1 MPSLL
6 QLDSSADLV
15 SSRSRA
21 VTAAF
26 SAAWRALGDDHT
38 VVVRDL
44 HTAPLP
50 HLEDA
55 ALHWPAADRAAGSA
69 VDPAAEALQQEI
81 LAELLAADA
90 VVIGV
95 PLYNYSMPSTLKAW
109 IDRIHVPG
117 VTAPS
122 DAPTQPLAGRPA
134 VLVTARGGS
143 YDDGSPTQGWDHAIP
158 PLQLILGTALGMDVT
173 VITTSL
179 TLAEAMPALADQ
191 RPRAQ
196 AEFEAALADAAAL
209 ARTLGVGLAS

>member
-1 MPSLL
+1 MPTLL
-6 QLDSSADLV
+6 QLDSSADLRT
-15 SSRSRA
+15 SRSRA

-26 SAAWRALGDDHT
+26 ADAWRALGDDHT

-44 HTAPLP
+44 HTHPLP

-55 ALHWPAADRAAGSA
+55 ALHWPAALRPAGA
-69 VDPAAEALQQEI
+69 VVTPEAEALQQEI

-90 VVIGV
+90 LVIGV

-109 IDRIHVPG
+109 VDRIHVPG

-122 DAPTQPLAGRPA
+122 DDPIQPLAGRPA
-134 VLVTARGGS
+134 VLVTARGAS
-143 YDDGSPTQGWDHAIP
+143 YDEGSPTEGWDHAIP
-158 PLQLILGTALGMDVT
+158 PLQLILGSALGMDVR

-179 TLAEAMPALADQ
+179 TLAESMPVLAEQ

-196 AEFEAALADAAAL
+196 AEYEAALADATAL
-209 ARTLGVGLAS
+209 ARELGA